1 MTLWSKQKRFMNSI
15 KILDIF
21 IGNKCNLACFQCD
34 TRSDIFRTG
43 QHDQDLENIL
53 DGIRLTKEKFHIHN
67 YSLLGGE
74 PLLYLDRVEEI
85 LKYIRSYDNET
96 VIMLPTNG
104 SLIYKHL
111 DRLVYIINTYKVF
124 LVVCDHFSAFVDRTK
139 SHTLKKQVNDLIKK
153 LGYDKVDPKEFFYN
167 IMDWNNT
174 AQDSQWQEF
183 LDVRGNINDSFLTDE
198 LYLKNKHGVFF
209 KSQDTFD
216 VSYIS
221 INKKPKP
228 FNSPDAQLSYK
239 NGCCSP
245 FCTFLYNKTLSK
257 CAALGTLKKFLT
269 HHNIL
274 DDADWQ
280 KYLSYKPLNLET
292 CTMEEIENFSNT
304 KYKGIEYCTMCPHTE
319 QKYTKT
325 PETVLPGFKRV

>member
-1 MTLWSKQKRFMNSI
+1 MNSI

-21 IGNKCNLACFQCD
+21 IGNKCNFTCFQCD

-43 QHDQDLENIL
+43 QHDTEIDNIKE
-53 DGIRLTKEKFHIHN
+53 GIRLAREKFVIQN

-85 LKYIRSYDNET
+85 LKYIRSFDKDT
-96 VIMLPTNG
+96 VIMMPTNG
-104 SLIYKHL
+104 SLISRNL
-111 DRLVYIINTYKVF
+111 ERLAYLVDTYKVF
-124 LVVCDHFSAFVDRTK
+124 LVICNHYSAFTDQTKSDNLILDVDRF
-139 SHTLKKQVNDLIKK
+139 LKLLN
-153 LGYDKVDPKEFFYN
+153 YDEVDPKEFFYT

-174 AQDSQWQEF
+174 ANDSLWQNF
-183 LDVRGNINDSFLTDE
+183 LDVRGTIHDSFTTDK
-198 LYLKNKHGVFF
+198 LYLKDKHGVFF

-216 VSYIS
+216 SSYKLIDG
-221 INKKPKP
+221 KPKP
-228 FNSPDAQLSYK
+228 YNSPDPQKSYE

-269 HHNIL
+269 HHNSL
-274 DDADWQ
+274 DDPEWS
-280 KYLSYKPLNLET
+280 KYLSYKPLDLEN
-292 CTMEEIENFSNT
+292 CTQEEVDNFSNT
-304 KYKGIEYCTMCPHTE
+304 KYTSIEQCSMCPHNE

-325 PETVLPGFKRV
+325 PETVLPGLKRV